1 MKKFLLS
8 ILMISLAVLFT
19 ACSESDT
26 DKADQDTSSA
36 DEETAET
43 KEAGSSDVKPGD
55 IEITDEIKDMTYST
69 MEGYEGVKDAYIE
82 VDGDQ
87 ITMTLQVDA
96 SLNEDKRKELG
107 DNFVRNLSSNAS
119 FYYDELEGPEKDS
132 YGTLFEVFDLQI
144 GVGPGS
150 EDILQGAKVT
160 SGKSIMW

>member
-69 MEGYEGVKDAYIE
+69 MEEYDGVKDAYIE

-87 ITMTLQVDA
+87 ITMTLQVGA
-96 SLNEDKRKELG
+96 SLNEEKRKELG
-107 DNFVRNLSSNAS
+107 DNFVRNLSSNTS

-132 YGTLFEVFDLQI
+132 YGTLFEIFDLQI